1 MKAAKKRAK
10 SHPLFTIGYEQAKPA
25 AVLDEL
31 RRARIELLIDTRAVA
46 ASRRPGFSKRQLSA
60 SLDDAGIGYVHLQKL
75 GTPAEGRAAA
85 RSGDTDALWRIYDK
99 HIKKAGSTGRT
110 GRAGCVDQI
119 GQAASASVLLPRSE
133 DLSSQPHRCECEET
147 HAGQCRRS
155 DPAAVLSYS
164 AGCGARCRPST
175 LMIMATRAS
184 VVAKSNSAMTA
195 LTPRTSAKPP
205 LSCRIEIMP
214 IAAPALMNSRK

>member
-75 GTPAEGRAAA
+75 GTPAGPRHAAA
-85 RSGDTDALWRIYDK
+85 TPMR
-99 HIKKAGSTGRT
+99 
-110 GRAGCVDQI
+110 
-119 GQAASASVLLPRSE
+119 
-133 DLSSQPHRCECEET
+133 
-147 HAGQCRRS
+147 
-155 DPAAVLSYS
+155 
-164 AGCGARCRPST
+164 CGAPTTST
-175 LMIMATRAS
+175 
-184 VVAKSNSAMTA
+184 
-195 LTPRTSAKPP
+195 
-205 LSCRIEIMP
+205 
-214 IAAPALMNSRK
+214 SRKPKHRKNWASWLR